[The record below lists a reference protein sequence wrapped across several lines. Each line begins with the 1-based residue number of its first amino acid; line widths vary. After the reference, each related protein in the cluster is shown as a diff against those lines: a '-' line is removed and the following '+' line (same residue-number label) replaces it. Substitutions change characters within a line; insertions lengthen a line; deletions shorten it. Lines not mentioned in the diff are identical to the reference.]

1 MTAFSQWVQVIPMR
15 DRPVDP
21 SALVDGET
29 TDGFDPEAVIKR
41 LKEIEERGHPIPEG
55 EGQ

>member
-1 MTAFSQWVQVIPMR
+1 MR

-29 TDGFDPEAVIKR
+29 RGDIDADEVVR
-41 LKEIEERGHPIPEG
+41 RWKEIKECGHPIPEG
-55 EGQ
+55 PE

>member
-1 MTAFSQWVQVIPMR
+1 MS

-29 TDGFDPEAVIKR
+29 CGDINAEEVIER
-41 LKEIEERGHPIPEG
+41 WQEISERGHPIPGVSE
-55 EGQ
+55 